1 MLIVLSC
8 LSWPL
13 RCWLERRFVGKL
25 FRARWLLV
33 DAGFRCWFVFDSACA
48 ARGQTG
54 RPPSSLRWFV
64 FDSTCSRANGSPSF
78 FVALEL
84 SARVLG
90 LNKPSESNV
99 MVYSYNIIGRRPS
112 SLLHDTQ
119 DQSRHWHSLSLF
131 CSVPS
136 VVSWVVHNINS
147 VPVR

>member
-1 MLIVLSC
+1 MAVAMLAGAEIRRQTISC
-8 LSWPL
+8 ALVA
-13 RCWLERRFVGKL
+13 CRRWFS
-25 FRARWLLV
+25 LLV
-33 DAGFRCWFVFDSACA
+33 RFRLRLLEGKGSPSF
-48 ARGQTG
+48 
-54 RPPSSLRWFV
+54 SSLRWFV

-90 LNKPSESNV
+90 LNKPCKSNV